1 MTLSSIPELANI
13 VLPAFLVIAAG
24 FLFSRTK
31 KIDISSINDLVVYVT
46 TPCLI
51 ISSLSDFTMNP
62 SVTAKIFL
70 SMSAVIFATIIIGGA
85 LTKTFRLDSRVYLPP
100 VVFANTGNLGLP
112 LCLFAF
118 GQYGFNIAILCVVS
132 AMLLH
137 YTAGILIL
145 DSGRNHLRE
154 IFRLPLIYATVAGII
169 INSVGFDIPVVIERP
184 VALLGDITI
193 PAMLFSLG
201 YKLSEMKISRLW
213 LSFFFGS
220 ARIFLGVILGVV
232 FVNMFGLKGV
242 EAKVVILEC
251 AMPPAVFNFVLAEKY
266 GRDSETVASIIVA
279 GTAVSLLVLPFV
291 ISYLVNQ

>member
-31 KIDISSINDLVVYVT
+31 KIDVSSINDLVVYVT
-46 TPCLI
+46 APCLI
-51 ISSLSDFTMNP
+51 ISSLSDFTMDP
-62 SVTAKIFL
+62 SVTARLFL
-70 SMSAVIFATIIIGGA
+70 SISAVVFATIIIGGA
-85 LTKTFRLDSRVYLPP
+85 LAKALRLDPRVYIPP

-132 AMLLH
+132 TMLLH
-137 YTAGILIL
+137 YTVGILIL
-145 DSGRNHLRE
+145 GSGKGMRE

-169 INSVGFDIPVVIERP
+169 INSVGFEIPVVVERP

-201 YKLSEMKISRLW
+201 YKLSEMRLSGLWISFL
-213 LSFFFGS
+213 FGS
-220 ARIFLGVILGVV
+220 ARIFLGVILGAL
-232 FVNMFGLKGV
+232 FVNAFGLKGV

-291 ISYLVNQ
+291 ISWLV

>member
-51 ISSLSDFTMNP
+51 ISSLSDFTMDP

-137 YTAGILIL
+137 YTVGILIL
-145 DSGRNHLRE
+145 GSGKDHLHE

-169 INSVGFDIPVVIERP
+169 INSVGFQIPVVIERP
-184 VALLGDITI
+184 VTLLGDITI

-201 YKLSEMKISRLW
+201 YKLSEMRVSKLW
-213 LSFFFGS
+213 ISFFFGS
-220 ARIFLGVILGVV
+220 ARIFLGVILGAL
-232 FVNMFGLKGV
+232 FVNLFGLKGV

-279 GTAVSLLVLPFV
+279 GTAVSLPVLPFV

>member
-51 ISSLSDFTMNP
+51 ISSLSDFTMDP
-62 SVTAKIFL
+62 SVTAKLFVSI
-70 SMSAVIFATIIIGGA
+70 SAVIFVTIIIGGA
-85 LTKTFRLDSRVYLPP
+85 LTKALRLDSRVYLPP

-132 AMLLH
+132 TMLLH
-137 YTAGILIL
+137 YTVGILIL
-145 DSGRNHLRE
+145 GSGKDLHE
-154 IFRLPLIYATVAGII
+154 IFKLPLIYATVAGII
-169 INSVGFDIPVVIERP
+169 INSVGFEIPVVIERP
-184 VALLGDITI
+184 VTLLGEITI

-201 YKLSEMKISRLW
+201 YKLSEMRLSRLW
-213 LSFFFGS
+213 ISFLFGS
-220 ARIFLGVILGVV
+220 ARIFLGVIFGAL
-232 FVNMFGLKGV
+232 FVNLFGLKGI

>member
-1 MTLSSIPELANI
+1 
-13 VLPAFLVIAAG
+13 
-24 FLFSRTK
+24 
-31 KIDISSINDLVVYVT
+31 
-46 TPCLI
+46 
-51 ISSLSDFTMNP
+51 
-62 SVTAKIFL
+62 
-70 SMSAVIFATIIIGGA
+70 
-85 LTKTFRLDSRVYLPP
+85 
-100 VVFANTGNLGLP
+100 
-112 LCLFAF
+112 
-118 GQYGFNIAILCVVS
+118 
-132 AMLLH
+132 MLLH
-137 YTAGILIL
+137 YTVGILIL
-145 DSGRNHLRE
+145 GSGKNHLRE

-184 VALLGDITI
+184 VTLLGEITI

-251 AMPPAVFNFVLAEKY
+251 SMPPAVFNFVLAEKY

-291 ISYLVNQ
+291 ISWLV